1 MLLHHDHLCG
11 SAMSRHASL
20 IVEVEGAHGR
30 RTQTCTWLCMH
41 THTLILLGSAH
52 KGHIDTEIIFPT
64 TLERNSHMALLT
76 STTKRPS
83 PQVHRK
89 EVIKHRSAQN
99 PYGYQAFPRSLGSNI
114 KEMVIA
120 SPGLL
125 CKQIFFIKIDSLCTR
140 EKAHTQKKCQ
150 LSN

>member
-1 MLLHHDHLCG
+1 MIIFVAQPCPH
-11 SAMSRHASL
+11 MPPSL
-20 IVEVEGAHGR
+20 WRWRELMEGGLKHAHGCA
-30 RTQTCTWLCMH
+30 CTH
-41 THTLILLGSAH
+41 THSFCLASAH

-64 TLERNSHMALLT
+64 TLERSSHMALLT

-114 KEMVIA
+114 KEMVIV

-125 CKQIFFIKIDSLCTR
+125 CKQSFFIKIDSLCTR

>member
-1 MLLHHDHLCG
+1 MIIFVAQPCPD
-11 SAMSRHASL
+11 MPPSL
-20 IVEVEGAHGR
+20 WRWRELMEGGPKHAHGCA
-30 RTQTCTWLCMH
+30 CTH
-41 THTLILLGSAH
+41 THSFYLASAH

-64 TLERNSHMALLT
+64 TLERSSHMALLT

-89 EVIKHRSAQN
+89 EVIKHRLAQN